1 MDIISEAFGVILN
14 PLNSVLDV
22 SLREILHTILNLSIF
37 ENLAMND
44 LAIVALKFLTFTYI
58 FIGTVKFYVKVAYPN
73 APKTVE
79 EAILRR
85 KEIRFFMVN
94 AALPISLATYNISS
108 LTLQKQLK
116 DRIFEEASNYTSE
129 ELLQFGNSIQNGL
142 SKSGLLTFF
151 GGQTPNWLILIILL
165 LFLIAYYNPYNIL
178 QYIFNFIQIYSNTFI
193 IFILLGQILML
204 FYFSVSFVLVQMALH
219 NKIMI
224 YNNLPKHLRSRLL
237 FYSNLTNEEKN
248 SLSRTYKIN
257 IYIYICLFIFT
268 LIMYLLGVYD

>member
-165 LFLIAYYNPYNIL
+165 LFLIAYYNPYNI
-178 QYIFNFIQIYSNTFI
+178 T
-193 IFILLGQILML
+193 
-204 FYFSVSFVLVQMALH
+204 VW
-219 NKIMI
+219 
-224 YNNLPKHLRSRLL
+224 
-237 FYSNLTNEEKN
+237 
-248 SLSRTYKIN
+248 N
-257 IYIYICLFIFT
+257 IPVT
-268 LIMYLLGVYD
+268 K